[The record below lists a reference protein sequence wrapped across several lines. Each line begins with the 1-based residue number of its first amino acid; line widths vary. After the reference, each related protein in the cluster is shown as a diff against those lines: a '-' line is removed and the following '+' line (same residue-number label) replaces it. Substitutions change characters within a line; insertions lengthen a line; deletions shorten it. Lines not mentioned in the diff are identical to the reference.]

1 MNTNKTGGEFMK
13 IVALLALLL
22 LPMILFSCATAE
34 REHVQSGQFDISF
47 EMNKAHEVGY
57 IDNLTKIKTSEGYT
71 EIEILKDESG
81 LSSSQFDQMLVKLFG
96 LAGAKVENLRIDG
109 KDGKVAPGKTGG
121 YAVFYRPV
129 DGYYAIIECSLP
141 PMDTTFF
148 LNSLQIEQ
156 KSYVQSVIVHPGSDS
171 LTDNQTNPEDPIR
184 AAQIEIEKLHHY
196 GYSGISLSQYWNSI
210 GDALREQKN
219 TAAAMDAYEKVLL
232 FDPSNSHASF
242 FRGGLAA
249 MA

>member
-1 MNTNKTGGEFMK
+1 MK

-34 REHVQSGQFDISF
+34 REHVQSEEFDISF
-47 EMNKAHEVGY
+47 EMNNAHEVGY
-57 IDNLTKIKTSEGYT
+57 IDNIAKIKTSDGYVK
-71 EIEILKDESG
+71 IEILKDESG

-109 KDGKVAPGKTGG
+109 EDGQVVPGKTGG
-121 YAVFYRPV
+121 YTVYYRPV
-129 DGYYAIIECSLP
+129 DGYYAIIDCSLP

-148 LNSLQIEQ
+148 LESLQIEP
-156 KSYVQSVIVHPGSDS
+156 KSYVQSIIVHPGSGN
-171 LTDNQTNPEDPIR
+171 LANNQTIREDPIR
-184 AAQIEIEKLHHY
+184 AAQIEIENLHHY
-196 GYSGISLSQYWNSI
+196 GYNGISLSQYWNSI

-219 TAAAMDAYEKVLL
+219 TAAATDAYEKVLM

-242 FRGGLAA
+242 FRGG
-249 MA
+249 

>member
-1 MNTNKTGGEFMK
+1 MNTNKTGWDFMK
-13 IVALLALLL
+13 IVALLALL

-57 IDNLTKIKTSEGYT
+57 TDEGAKIKTSEGNA
-71 EIEILKDESG
+71 EIEILKDKSG

-109 KDGKVAPGKTGG
+109 EDGKAAPGKTGG
-121 YAVFYRPV
+121 YAAFYRPV
-129 DGYYAIIECSLP
+129 DGYYAIIDCSLP

-148 LNSLQIEQ
+148 LESLQIEP
-156 KSYVQSVIVHPGSDS
+156 KSYVQSVIVHPGSDN
-171 LTDNQTNPEDPIR
+171 LTDNQTNREDPIR
-184 AAQIEIEKLHHY
+184 AAQVEIENLHHY
-196 GYSGISLSQYWNSI
+196 GRTPGISLSQYWNLI

-219 TAAAMDAYEKVLL
+219 TAAATDAYDKALG

-242 FRGGLAA
+242 FRGYPPL
-249 MA
+249 